1 MLLSPESNGVTYFA
15 CRFPAENKNKIWNK
29 QTLSSCWRM
38 LASKSDRFQLYP
50 KKQKW
55 KAGGLGGGVEVG
67 DPTASV
73 VGVAVLVGDMW

>member
-1 MLLSPESNGVTYFA
+1 
-15 CRFPAENKNKIWNK
+15 
-29 QTLSSCWRM
+29 M

-73 VGVAVLVGDMW
+73 VGVAVLVGDMWNVEEKPGTQVNFFW